1 MEELFLDYWVAK
13 DPLSLDASNN
23 PEKQTTRNLFYISLL

>member
-13 DPLSLDASNN
+13 DSLPLDVSSN
-23 PEKQTTRNLFYISLL
+23 PEKQTTRNLLYISLL